1 MHKIMLCF
9 FPCVE
14 TVLIYSNQYDDFCT
28 KQMEQNTNIQTTQAM
43 SFVSNFKYIRRRLS
57 PFFLQMILQYLY
69 CSKSINI

>member
-57 PFFLQMILQYLY
+57 FFPANDFAIPVLLQ
-69 CSKSINI
+69 KH